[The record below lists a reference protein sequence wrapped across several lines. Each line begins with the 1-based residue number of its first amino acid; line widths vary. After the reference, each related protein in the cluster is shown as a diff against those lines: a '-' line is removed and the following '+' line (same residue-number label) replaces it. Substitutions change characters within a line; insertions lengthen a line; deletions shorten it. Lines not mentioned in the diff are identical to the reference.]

1 VRGDDSCGKVQAP
14 CGETVAAGLVFADFG
29 ALNEVEKRSNARAYA
44 ARAVKLLFGTR
55 IPASIKAL
63 SRHAR
68 APRGL
73 IAARYA
79 AKSEAA

>member
-1 VRGDDSCGKVQAP
+1 MQGLGRRGAMSSR
-14 CGETVAAGLVFADFG
+14 L
-29 ALNEVEKRSNARAYA
+29 
-44 ARAVKLLFGTR
+44 TR
-55 IPASIKAL
+55 EIPASTETLI
-63 SRHAR
+63 RHQR